1 MKLSSGMMIRALIEA
16 RLFGKRLL
24 TLEADVAVLPAR
36 SEAPGTEAIRLDG
49 ANGNGNGGSGP
60 ALLESTIDPATLP
73 AGGAHRE
80 RLARAAKSLEQG
92 AQELRRA
99 RDAMPRRSAE
109 RCRDFRL
116 TMPRSPS

>member
-24 TLEADVAVLPAR
+24 TLEADVAVLPAK
-36 SEAPGTEAIRLDG
+36 SEAPSTEAIRLDG
-49 ANGNGNGGSGP
+49 ANGNGGSGP
-60 ALLESTIDPATLP
+60 ALLESTIDPASLP

-92 AQELRRA
+92 AEELRRA
-99 RDAMPRRSAE
+99 RDAMP
-109 RCRDFRL
+109 
-116 TMPRSPS
+116 